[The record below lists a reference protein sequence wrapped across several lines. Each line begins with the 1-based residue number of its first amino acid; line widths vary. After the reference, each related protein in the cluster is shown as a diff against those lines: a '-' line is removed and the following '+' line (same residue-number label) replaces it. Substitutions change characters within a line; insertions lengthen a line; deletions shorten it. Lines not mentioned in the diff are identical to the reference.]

1 MDKKPKLNPS
11 QLTPDQRDKL
21 DKWNQDK
28 QKIQLLSDIADMN
41 QDVLSSLDSAS
52 KGNQDSLK
60 KMGVLL
66 VEMKGFLSKISK
78 QEAPESPD
86 YAKPVVEALSKVEKT
101 LNSSLKAIDIK
112 PQVNVDAPKVNV
124 TPPNIDLKGVE
135 KALKTDMPKAFK
147 EALALIPK
155 PEKPDFK
162 PLLSA
167 WEGISEQLE
176 SIENATRAKPLPGS
190 MKVTNPDGSV
200 IGGSSGITGTLSN
213 VTMTGSSV
221 TLQAS
226 NTSRSN
232 LMIFNDSG
240 VVVYVKLGSTASSTS
255 FTVKM
260 VDQSYYELPTPVY
273 TGIVTALGASGS
285 VRVTEVA

>member
-1 MDKKPKLNPS
+1 MDNQPKINRAKLTEEQRAKLEQYQQAET
-11 QLTPDQRDKL
+11 QLQTLEDIAKMTQEIINIVDDSGNVDKIGTLLIDIRETLGGLRDK
-21 DKWNQDK
+21 
-28 QKIQLLSDIADMN
+28 
-41 QDVLSSLDSAS
+41 
-52 KGNQDSLK
+52 
-60 KMGVLL
+60 
-66 VEMKGFLSKISK
+66 
-78 QEAPESPD
+78 EAPETPD
-86 YAKPVVEALSKVEKT
+86 YAKPVVDAVSKLEKALSASIKG
-101 LNSSLKAIDIK
+101 IDVK
-112 PQVNVDAPKVNV
+112 PQIKVDAPAVNV
-124 TPPNIDLKGVE
+124 SPPSVDLKGVE

-147 EALALIPK
+147 DALALIPK

-213 VTMTGSSV
+213 VTMTGASV

-226 NTSRSN
+226 NTSRRN

-240 VVVYVKLGSTASSTS
+240 VTIYVKLGSTASSSS

>member
-1 MDKKPKLNPS
+1 MDNQPKINRAKLTEEQRAKLEQYQQAET
-11 QLTPDQRDKL
+11 QLQTLEDIAKMTQEIINIVDDSGNVDKLGTLLIDIRETLGGLRDK
-21 DKWNQDK
+21 
-28 QKIQLLSDIADMN
+28 
-41 QDVLSSLDSAS
+41 
-52 KGNQDSLK
+52 
-60 KMGVLL
+60 
-66 VEMKGFLSKISK
+66 
-78 QEAPESPD
+78 EAPETPD
-86 YAKPVVEALSKVEKT
+86 YAKPVVDAVSKLEKALSASIKG
-101 LNSSLKAIDIK
+101 IDVK
-112 PQVNVDAPKVNV
+112 PQIKVDAPAVNV
-124 TPPNIDLKGVE
+124 SPPSVDLKGVE

-147 EALALIPK
+147 DALALIPK

-213 VTMTGSSV
+213 VTMTGASV

-226 NTSRSN
+226 NTSRRN

-240 VVVYVKLGSTASSTS
+240 VTIYVKLGSTASSSS